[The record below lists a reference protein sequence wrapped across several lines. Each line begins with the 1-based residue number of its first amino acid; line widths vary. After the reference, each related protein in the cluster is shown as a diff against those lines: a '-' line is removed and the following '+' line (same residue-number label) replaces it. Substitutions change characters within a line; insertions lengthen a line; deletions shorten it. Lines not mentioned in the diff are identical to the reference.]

1 MNKPKGKPKLPPTVE
16 ETETIVTL
24 AASGMSKT
32 KIAQTLGR
40 SRGMVR
46 NMMEEPEIQEK
57 IGDEKSVLAKLYRD
71 KARRI
76 VDSINDVDI
85 EKASLQQKS
94 ISSGVLLDKSLLL
107 SGDLPQVSVTVLLN
121 LVQAARDM
129 RDAEDGRLQAEYRAT
144 HSLPAPGTGQ
154 AQ

>member
-1 MNKPKGKPKLPPTVE
+1 MNRPKGKPKIPPTVE

-24 AASGMSKT
+24 AASGMSTT
-32 KIAQTLGR
+32 KIAQNLGR
-40 SRGMVR
+40 SRGMVK
-46 NMMEEPEIQEK
+46 NTMEKPEIQEK

-107 SGDLPQVSVTVLLN
+107 SGDLPQVSVTVLLD
-121 LVQAARDM
+121 LVQVVRDM
-129 RDAEDGRLQAEYRAT
+129 RDAEDARFQAQFRAT
-144 HSLPAPGTGQ
+144 HKPATITAGQ
-154 AQ
+154 

>member
-32 KIAQTLGR
+32 KIAQTVGR

-46 NMMEEPEIQEK
+46 NMMEEPEIQSK
-57 IGDEKSVLAKLYRD
+57 IGDEKSVMAKIYRD

-144 HSLPAPGTGQ
+144 HELPATITGQ
-154 AQ
+154 

>member
-24 AASGMSKT
+24 AASGMSQT
-32 KIAQTLGR
+32 KIAQTVGR
-40 SRGMVR
+40 SRGLVR

-57 IGDEKSVLAKLYRD
+57 IGDEKSVMAKLYRD
-71 KARRI
+71 KARRV

-121 LVQAARDM
+121 LVQAAK
-129 RDAEDGRLQAEYRAT
+129 
-144 HSLPAPGTGQ
+144 
-154 AQ
+154 

>member
-1 MNKPKGKPKLPPTVE
+1 MNKPKGKQKIPPTVE

-24 AASGMSKT
+24 AASGMSQT
-32 KIAQTLGR
+32 KIAQTVGR

-76 VDSINDVDI
+76 VDSIDDI
-85 EKASLQQKS
+85 DIKKASLQQKS

-107 SGDLPQVSVTVLLN
+107 VGDLPQVNVSVLLD
-121 LVQAARDM
+121 LVQVVREIRDTEDARL
-129 RDAEDGRLQAEYRAT
+129 RSEHAT
-144 HSLPAPGTGQ
+144 HKLPATIAGQ

>member
-40 SRGMVR
+40 SRGMVKHVIA
-46 NMMEEPEIQEK
+46 EPEVQKQI
-57 IGDEKSVLAKLYRD
+57 IDEKSVLAKLYRD

-107 SGDLPQVSVTVLLN
+107 VGDLPQVNVSVLLD
-121 LVQAARDM
+121 LVQVVREIRDKEDARFWAKF
-129 RDAEDGRLQAEYRAT
+129 RETHGPAT
-144 HSLPAPGTGQ
+144 ITGQ
-154 AQ
+154 

>member
-32 KIAQTLGR
+32 KIAQTVGR

-57 IGDEKSVLAKLYRD
+57 IGDEKSVMAKIYRD
-71 KARRI
+71 KARRV

-85 EKASLQQKS
+85 QKASLQQKS

-107 SGDLPQVSVTVLLN
+107 SGDLPQVSVTVLLD
-121 LVQAARDM
+121 LVTAARDM
-129 RDAEDGRLQAEYRAT
+129 RDAEDARLRGEYCAT
-144 HSLPAPGTGQ
+144 HKLPAPGTGQ

>member
-1 MNKPKGKPKLPPTVE
+1 MNRPKGKPKLPPTVE

-40 SRGMVR
+40 SRGMVT

-57 IGDEKSVLAKLYRD
+57 IGDEKSVLAKIYRD
-71 KARRI
+71 KARRV

-85 EKASLQQKS
+85 QKASLQQKS

-107 SGDLPQVSVTVLLN
+107 SGDLPQVSVTVLLD
-121 LVQAARDM
+121 LVTAARDM
-129 RDAEDGRLQAEYRAT
+129 RDAEDARFRAEFRAT
-144 HSLPAPGTGQ
+144 HKPATITGQ
-154 AQ
+154 

>member
-1 MNKPKGKPKLPPTVE
+1 MNRPKGKPKLPPTVE

-32 KIAQTLGR
+32 KIAQTVGR

-71 KARRI
+71 KARRV

-85 EKASLQQKS
+85 QKASLQQKS

-107 SGDLPQVSVTVLLN
+107 SGDLPQVSVTVLLD
-121 LVQAARDM
+121 LVTAARDM
-129 RDAEDGRLQAEYRAT
+129 RDAEDARFRAEFRAT
-144 HSLPAPGTGQ
+144 HKPATITGQ
-154 AQ
+154 

>member
-1 MNKPKGKPKLPPTVE
+1 MNRPKGKPKLPPTVE

-40 SRGMVR
+40 SRGMVT

-57 IGDEKSVLAKLYRD
+57 IGDEKSVMAKLYRD
-71 KARRI
+71 KARRV

-85 EKASLQQKS
+85 QKASLQQKS

-107 SGDLPQVSVTVLLN
+107 SGDLPQVSVTVLLD
-121 LVQAARDM
+121 LVTAARDM
-129 RDAEDGRLQAEYRAT
+129 RDAEDARFRAEFRAT
-144 HSLPAPGTGQ
+144 HKPATITGQ
-154 AQ
+154 

>member
-1 MNKPKGKPKLPPTVE
+1 MKPKGKPKTPPTVE
-16 ETETIVTL
+16 EQETIVTL
-24 AASGMSKT
+24 AASGMSQT
-32 KIAQTLGR
+32 KIAQTVGR

-46 NMMEEPEIQEK
+46 NMMEEPEIQTK

-71 KARRI
+71 KARRV

-121 LVQAARDM
+121 LVQAAKEIRQV
-129 RDAEDGRLQAEYRAT
+129 EDDRCRAEYRAT
-144 HSLPAPGTGQ
+144 HELPAPGTGQ

>member
-1 MNKPKGKPKLPPTVE
+1 MNKPKGKPKIPPTVE

-40 SRGMVR
+40 SRGMVT

-71 KARRI
+71 KARRV

-85 EKASLQQKS
+85 QKASLQQKS

-107 SGDLPQVSVTVLLN
+107 SGDLPQVSVTVLLD
-121 LVQAARDM
+121 LVTAARDM
-129 RDAEDGRLQAEYRAT
+129 RDAEDARFRAEFRAT
-144 HSLPAPGTGQ
+144 HKPATITGQ
-154 AQ
+154 

>member
-24 AASGMSKT
+24 AASGMSQT
-32 KIAQTLGR
+32 KIAQTVGR
-40 SRGMVR
+40 SRGLVR

-71 KARRI
+71 KARRV

-85 EKASLQQKS
+85 QKASLQQKS

-107 SGDLPQVSVTVLLN
+107 SGDLPQVSVTVLLD
-121 LVQAARDM
+121 LVTAARDM
-129 RDAEDGRLQAEYRAT
+129 RDAEDARFRAEFRAT
-144 HSLPAPGTGQ
+144 HKPATITGQ
-154 AQ
+154 

>member
-1 MNKPKGKPKLPPTVE
+1 MNKPKGKPKVPPTVE

-24 AASGMSKT
+24 AASGMSQT
-32 KIAQTLGR
+32 KIAQTVGR
-40 SRGMVR
+40 SRGLVR

-57 IGDEKSVLAKLYRD
+57 IGDEKSVMAKLYRE

-76 VDSINDVDI
+76 VDSINDTDI

-107 SGDLPQVSVTVLLN
+107 SGDLPQVSVTVLLD
-121 LVQAARDM
+121 LVRVAQEM
-129 RDAEDGRLQAEYRAT
+129 RRVNDERLQAEHAT
-144 HSLPAPGTGQ
+144 NSLPASVTGQ
-154 AQ
+154 

>member
-1 MNKPKGKPKLPPTVE
+1 MNRPKGKPKLPPTVE

-40 SRGMVR
+40 SRGMVT

-71 KARRI
+71 KARRV

-85 EKASLQQKS
+85 QKASLQQKS

-107 SGDLPQVSVTVLLN
+107 SGDLPQVSVTVLLD
-121 LVQAARDM
+121 LVTAARDM
-129 RDAEDGRLQAEYRAT
+129 RDAEDARFRAEFRAT
-144 HSLPAPGTGQ
+144 HKPATITGQ
-154 AQ
+154 

>member
-32 KIAQTLGR
+32 KIAQTVGR

-46 NMMEEPEIQEK
+46 NMMEEPEIQSK
-57 IGDEKSVLAKLYRD
+57 IGDEKSVMAKIYRD

-107 SGDLPQVSVTVLLN
+107 SGDLPQVSVTVLLD
-121 LVQAARDM
+121 LVTAARDM
-129 RDAEDGRLQAEYRAT
+129 RDAEDARFRAEFRAT
-144 HSLPAPGTGQ
+144 HKPATITGQ
-154 AQ
+154 

>member
-24 AASGMSKT
+24 AASGMSQT

-40 SRGMVR
+40 SRGMVT

-71 KARRI
+71 KARRV

-85 EKASLQQKS
+85 QKASLQQKS

-107 SGDLPQVSVTVLLN
+107 SGDLPQVSVTVLLD
-121 LVQAARDM
+121 LVTAARDM
-129 RDAEDGRLQAEYRAT
+129 RDAEDARFRAEFRAT
-144 HSLPAPGTGQ
+144 HKPATITGQ
-154 AQ
+154 

>member
-1 MNKPKGKPKLPPTVE
+1 MNRPKGKPKLPPTVE

-40 SRGMVR
+40 SRGMVT

-71 KARRI
+71 KARRV

-85 EKASLQQKS
+85 QKASLQQKS
-94 ISSGVLLDKSLLL
+94 SSSGVLLDKSLLL
-107 SGDLPQVSVTVLLN
+107 SGDLPQVSVTVQLD
-121 LVQAARDM
+121 LVTAARDM
-129 RDAEDGRLQAEYRAT
+129 RDAEDARFRAEFRAT
-144 HSLPAPGTGQ
+144 HKPATITGQ
-154 AQ
+154 

>member
-1 MNKPKGKPKLPPTVE
+1 MNKPKGKPKIPPTVE

-24 AASGMSKT
+24 AASGMSQT
-32 KIAQTLGR
+32 KIAQTVGR
-40 SRGMVR
+40 SRGLVR

-57 IGDEKSVLAKLYRD
+57 IGDEKSVMAKLYRD

-107 SGDLPQVSVTVLLN
+107 SGDLPQVSVTVLLD
-121 LVQAARDM
+121 LVTAARDM
-129 RDAEDGRLQAEYRAT
+129 RDAEDARFRAEFRAT
-144 HSLPAPGTGQ
+144 HKPATITGQ
-154 AQ
+154 

>member
-1 MNKPKGKPKLPPTVE
+1 MNRPKGKPKLPPTVE

-40 SRGMVR
+40 SRGMVT

-71 KARRI
+71 KARRV

-85 EKASLQQKS
+85 QKASLQQKS

-107 SGDLPQVSVTVLLN
+107 SGDLPQVFVTVLLD
-121 LVQAARDM
+121 LVTAARDM
-129 RDAEDGRLQAEYRAT
+129 RDAEDARFRAEFRAT
-144 HSLPAPGTGQ
+144 HKPATITGQ
-154 AQ
+154 

>member
-1 MNKPKGKPKLPPTVE
+1 MNKPKGKPKIPPTVE

-24 AASGMSKT
+24 AASGMSQT
-32 KIAQTLGR
+32 KIAQTVGR

-46 NMMEEPEIQEK
+46 NMMEEPDIQEK

-71 KARRI
+71 KARRV

-107 SGDLPQVSVTVLLN
+107 AGDIPQISVTVLLD
-121 LVQAARDM
+121 LVQAAREI
-129 RDAEDGRLQAEYRAT
+129 RREEDARFQAEFRAT
-144 HSLPAPGTGQ
+144 HKPATITGQ
-154 AQ
+154 

>member
-24 AASGMSKT
+24 AASGMSQN
-32 KIAQTLGR
+32 KIAQTVGR
-40 SRGMVR
+40 SRGMVK
-46 NMMEEPEIQEK
+46 NTMEKPEIQEK

-107 SGDLPQVSVTVLLN
+107 SGDLPQVSVTVLLD
-121 LVQAARDM
+121 LVQVVRDM
-129 RDAEDGRLQAEYRAT
+129 RDAEDARFQAQFRAT
-144 HSLPAPGTGQ
+144 HKPATITAGQ
-154 AQ
+154 

>member
-1 MNKPKGKPKLPPTVE
+1 MNRPKGKPKLPPTVE

-40 SRGMVR
+40 SRGMVK

-57 IGDEKSVLAKLYRD
+57 IGDEKSVMAKLYRD
-71 KARRI
+71 KARRV

-85 EKASLQQKS
+85 QKASLQQKS

-107 SGDLPQVSVTVLLN
+107 SGDLPQVSVTVLLD
-121 LVQAARDM
+121 LVTAARDM
-129 RDAEDGRLQAEYRAT
+129 RDAEDARFRAEFRAT
-144 HSLPAPGTGQ
+144 HKPATITGQ
-154 AQ
+154 

>member
-16 ETETIVTL
+16 EQETIVTL

-57 IGDEKSVLAKLYRD
+57 IGDEKTVLAKLYRD
-71 KARRI
+71 KARRV

-107 SGDLPQVSVTVLLN
+107 AGDIPQISVTVLLD
-121 LVQAARDM
+121 LVQAAREI
-129 RDAEDGRLQAEYRAT
+129 RREEDARFQAEFRAT
-144 HSLPAPGTGQ
+144 HKPATITGQ
-154 AQ
+154 

>member
-1 MNKPKGKPKLPPTVE
+1 MKPKGKPKTPATVE

-24 AASGMSKT
+24 AASGMSQT
-32 KIAQTLGR
+32 KIAQTVGR

-57 IGDEKSVLAKLYRD
+57 IGDEKSVLAKIYRD
-71 KARRI
+71 KARRV
-76 VDSINDVDI
+76 VDSICDLDI

-94 ISSGVLLDKSLLL
+94 ISSGMLLDKSLLL
-107 SGDLPQVSVTVLLN
+107 VGDLPQVSVTVLLN

-129 RDAEDGRLQAEYRAT
+129 RDADDARLRAEYRAT
-144 HSLPAPGTGQ
+144 HELPAPGQ

>member
-1 MNKPKGKPKLPPTVE
+1 MNKPKGKPKIPPTVE

-24 AASGMSKT
+24 AASGMSTT
-32 KIAQTLGR
+32 KIAQNLGR
-40 SRGMVR
+40 SRGMVK
-46 NMMEEPEIQEK
+46 NTMEKPEIQQK
-57 IGDEKSVLAKLYRD
+57 IGDEKSVLAKIYRD

-107 SGDLPQVSVTVLLN
+107 AGDIPQISVTVLLD
-121 LVQAARDM
+121 LVQAAREI
-129 RDAEDGRLQAEYRAT
+129 RREEDARFQAEFRAT
-144 HSLPAPGTGQ
+144 HKPATITGQ
-154 AQ
+154 

>member
-1 MNKPKGKPKLPPTVE
+1 MNRPKGKPKLPPTVE

-40 SRGMVR
+40 SRGMVT
-46 NMMEEPEIQEK
+46 NMMEEPEIQSK
-57 IGDEKSVLAKLYRD
+57 IGDEKSVMAKIYRD
-71 KARRI
+71 KARRV

-107 SGDLPQVSVTVLLN
+107 SGDLPQVSVTVLLD
-121 LVQAARDM
+121 LVTAARDM
-129 RDAEDGRLQAEYRAT
+129 RDAEDARFRAEFRAT
-144 HSLPAPGTGQ
+144 HKPATITGQ
-154 AQ
+154 

>member
-1 MNKPKGKPKLPPTVE
+1 MNKEKGKPKIPPTVE

-24 AASGMSKT
+24 AASGMSQT
-32 KIAQTLGR
+32 KIAQTVGR

-57 IGDEKSVLAKLYRD
+57 IGDEKSVMAKLYRD

-85 EKASLQQKS
+85 AKASLQQKS

-107 SGDLPQVSVTVLLN
+107 SGELPQVSVTVLLD
-121 LVQAARDM
+121 LVTAARDM
-129 RDAEDGRLQAEYRAT
+129 RDAEDVRLQAEHTT
-144 HSLPAPGTGQ
+144 HKLPATITGQ
-154 AQ
+154 

>member
-1 MNKPKGKPKLPPTVE
+1 MMKGKPKIPPTVE

-24 AASGMSKT
+24 AASGMSTT
-32 KIAQTLGR
+32 KIAQNLGR
-40 SRGMVR
+40 SRGMVK
-46 NMMEEPEIQEK
+46 NTMEKPEIQEK

-71 KARRI
+71 KARRV

-107 SGDLPQVSVTVLLN
+107 MGDLPQVSVTVLLD
-121 LVQAARDM
+121 LRDAIRNK
-129 RDAEDGRLQAEYRAT
+129 RDAEDARFQAKFQESHKPAT
-144 HSLPAPGTGQ
+144 ITAGQ
-154 AQ
+154 

>member
-32 KIAQTLGR
+32 KIAQTVGR

-46 NMMEEPEIQEK
+46 NMMEEPEIQSK

-71 KARRI
+71 KARRV

-85 EKASLQQKS
+85 QKASLQQKS

-107 SGDLPQVSVTVLLN
+107 SGDLPQVSVTVLLD
-121 LVQAARDM
+121 LVTAARDM
-129 RDAEDGRLQAEYRAT
+129 RDAEDARFRAEFRAT
-144 HSLPAPGTGQ
+144 HKLPAPGTGQ